1 MSIEDQIHLIGRTVG
16 WIILSGYI
24 WSVMNYFVKAANRR
38 WISDLPQDSHFR
50 KGFSG
55 FMRAVVKSHR
65 YVPLFMIT
73 VMLIHL
79 MMELIHQGFF
89 ITGIIVFCLLSTQII
104 LGAYGAYKKNG
115 VKGPWLYAHRI
126 NAALLGAAIAAHVA
140 SVIILKP

>member
-65 YVPLFMIT
+65 YVPMFIIT
-73 VMLIHL
+73 VMFIHL
-79 MMELIHQGFF
+79 MMELIHEGFF
-89 ITGIIVFCLLSTQII
+89 LTGVITFCLMFTQIAI
-104 LGAYGAYKKNG
+104 GIYGAYRKGGKR
-115 VKGPWLYAHRI
+115 GPWFYIHRT
-126 NAALLGAAIAAHVA
+126 NAALLGAAIVAHVA
-140 SVIILKP
+140 SVIILNP